1 MRSTWLLLGSLIG
14 SLAPALAVAQ
24 PAPPPARDV
33 RIDAPIR
40 AKVIDATLASLHKF
54 YIFPDVAKQIETE
67 IRKLAAAKK
76 YDSVTSGI
84 AFAEML
90 TGDLQAVSRDKH
102 MRMRFSPDPI
112 PDRKPDAPP
121 SPAEQAQ
128 FRHQMKFWNA
138 GFQKVERL
146 DGNIGYVRLDGFAP
160 VAEAASRIA
169 AAMTF
174 VTDTDALIV
183 DLRWNGGG
191 DPATVAL
198 LVSYLYDADD
208 MQHVND
214 IYWRPD
220 NSTRQYW
227 TSPDVSGQRF
237 PKKPVYVLTSKRT
250 FSGAEEFAYNIQS
263 LKRGTLIGETTGG
276 GAHPGGPEKV
286 HANFAVNIPRGR
298 AINPIT
304 KTNWEG
310 VGVKPGVDVP
320 ADKALDVAYLAAL
333 EKQRAAI
340 DAKQRPGMAKEIADA
355 IAKLP
360 PRPR

>member
-1 MRSTWLLLGSLIG
+1 MRSTSLLVLCCL
-14 SLAPALAVAQ
+14 LAPAASNAQ
-24 PAPPPARDV
+24 PAPPATRDLK
-33 RIDAPIR
+33 IDAATR
-40 AKVIDATLASLHKF
+40 AKVIDATLASLNKF
-54 YIFPDVAKQIETE
+54 YVFPDVAKQIEAE
-67 IRKLAAAKK
+67 IRKHVAAKK
-76 YDSVTSGI
+76 YDSITSGI
-84 AFAEML
+84 AFAEAL
-90 TGDLQAVSRDKH
+90 TRDLQTVSRDKH

-121 SPAEQAQ
+121 TAAEQAR
-128 FRHQMKFWNA
+128 FRQQMKFWNA
-138 GFQKVERL
+138 GVQKVERL
-146 DGNIGYVRLDGFAP
+146 DGNVGYVRLDGFAP
-160 VAEAASRIA
+160 AAEAAGRIA

-174 VTDTDALIV
+174 VADTDALIF

-191 DPATVAL
+191 DPATVSL

-208 MQHVND
+208 EQHVND

-220 NSTRQYW
+220 NSTRQFW
-227 TSPDVSGQRF
+227 TLPDVSGRRF

-263 LKRGTLIGETTGG
+263 MKRGTLIGETTGG

-298 AINPIT
+298 SINPIT

-333 EKQRAAI
+333 EKQRAAV
-340 DAKQRPGMAKEIADA
+340 DARQWPGMAQEIEGA
-355 IAKLP
+355 IAKLKAAK
-360 PRPR
+360 